1 MLRQAATLAGAAALV
16 LTSLA
21 TSTASA
27 TPTGTT
33 AACTLNVGSV
43 TGAGGQTYRTITSTT
58 PPTAGP
64 QRTTTGV
71 FQPGAVRLTST
82 FMDNPNPMA
91 PGSARSGY
99 VVIGDALYTRGYT
112 TDGTD
117 QIDPEFPGGST
128 RIGGGWT
135 PYRLIE
141 RSAYRPLDT
150 DIPDRT
156 HFYGL
161 RNDGV
166 LVRWKIATG
175 FQAAGSAAGFSAVKS
190 MALISQTSSYDT
202 FLANTSG
209 GALYTIQ
216 IPVTSPMTPVVKKV
230 RASGWA
236 GRTLIANRCG
246 AYGTVLLAVN
256 DTTKTGALYA
266 VGHANGLSTVINTI
280 GNVPASFE
288 NPIQFRWAPESDYL
302 NGE

>member
-1 MLRQAATLAGAAALV
+1 MFRQATTLAGAAVLA

-21 TSTASA
+21 ASPAAA
-27 TPTGTT
+27 TPSGAT
-33 AACTLNVGSV
+33 AACMVNVGSV
-43 TGAGGQTYRTITSTT
+43 TGDGGQTYRTVTSTT

-71 FQPGAVRLTST
+71 FQPGAVRLSST
-82 FMDNPNPMA
+82 FIDSANPMV
-91 PGSARSGY
+91 PGSARNGF
-99 VVIGDALYTRGYT
+99 VVIGDSLYTRGYT
-112 TDGTD
+112 TDGSD

-141 RSAYRPLDT
+141 RSFYRPLDT

-166 LVRWKIATG
+166 LVRWKVANG
-175 FQAAGSAAGFSAVKS
+175 FQAAGSAVGFSAVKS
-190 MALISQTSSYDT
+190 MALISQTGSYDT
-202 FLANTSG
+202 FLANTGG
-209 GALYTIQ
+209 GALYTIR

-230 RASGWA
+230 RAGGWA
-236 GRTLIANRCG
+236 GSTLIANRCG
-246 AYGTVLLAVN
+246 AYGTVVLAVN
-256 DTTKTGALYA
+256 DATKTGALYA
-266 VGHANGLSTVINTI
+266 VGHANGLSTVINAI
-280 GNVPASFE
+280 GNVPAGFE